1 MLDDVS
7 FVWLLVCGSEKMKT
21 DLEADFSDGGS
32 VNDGEHLDEVLEK
45 ETVKES
51 FVSLLKRRQVD
62 VFCNR
67 RLERSF
73 PLLQTAGDAKE
84 RVRER
89 EGVRGG
95 ERVGRT
101 GIGRGRGR
109 AGLRWSRLWEGEG
122 RGGEV
127 FVFPRRKRPFPC
139 WPPPPAGDM
148 RSVDGLLQTT
158 WLCARRGR
166 EVREGGARGRCVES
180 VWEVC
185 ALCARNGEKKGDGKK
200 KHTTTITKLSP
211 PSFTIHIPPTSLLHP
226 PPPNVLA

>member
-1 MLDDVS
+1 MKMLDDVS

-84 RVRER
+84 RGREEERGWGVPALGEGAGELVFDGLDFGR
-89 EGVRGG
+89 EKAAEVKSLSFLGG
-95 ERVGRT
+95 KGRSLVGRRHQQVT
-101 GIGRGRGR
+101 
-109 AGLRWSRLWEGEG
+109 
-122 RGGEV
+122 
-127 FVFPRRKRPFPC
+127 
-139 WPPPPAGDM
+139 
-148 RSVDGLLQTT
+148 
-158 WLCARRGR
+158 
-166 EVREGGARGRCVES
+166 
-180 VWEVC
+180 
-185 ALCARNGEKKGDGKK
+185 
-200 KHTTTITKLSP
+200 
-211 PSFTIHIPPTSLLHP
+211 
-226 PPPNVLA
+226 